1 VATKQ
6 KQQTDVEELEF
17 DIDVNSLSD
26 EEKKIYEKLHNRMRQ
41 AYLKKT
47 SSLAEERKK
56 LESEMEQLQRQY
68 QEAVQNL
75 QQWNLWWQSEGQF
88 LTGRER
94 QESAEDYGVEADPRT
109 YSKEI
114 EALRR
119 EFMLAKQ
126 QYDNVIRELSS
137 KASTLEGALRLQHE
151 LFNLRLQHP
160 DMDIDRVLNT
170 AKERGITDLELAY
183 RLAYDDELR
192 QKAVDEE
199 VSKRLEDELSRRKS
213 EQAVVETTPATRRYA
228 PPEKPATYSQASEGL
243 LSALRQSGSKW
254 EG

>member
-1 VATKQ
+1 VANKQ
-6 KQQTDVEELEF
+6 KQTDVDELEF

-56 LESEMEQLQRQY
+56 VESEMEQLQRQH
-68 QEAVQNL
+68 QEAMQNL

-94 QESAEDYGVEADPRT
+94 QESAEDYGLEADPRA
-109 YSKEI
+109 YNKEI

-119 EFMLAKQ
+119 DFALAKQ
-126 QYDNVIRELSS
+126 QYDNIIRDLSS
-137 KASTLEGALRLQHE
+137 KANTLEGALRLQHE
-151 LFNLRLQHP
+151 LFNLRIKHP
-160 DMDIDRVLNT
+160 DMDADRVLNT
-170 AKERGITDLELAY
+170 AKERGITDIELAY
-183 RLAYDDELR
+183 QLAYNDELR
-192 QKAVDEE
+192 QKEVDEA
-199 VSKRLEDELSRRKS
+199 VNKRLEDELSRRKS
-213 EQAVVETTPATRRYA
+213 EQGVVETTQATRRYA
-228 PPEKPATYSQASEGL
+228 PPEKPATYGQASEGL

-254 EG
+254 EE